1 MGSLIDGDD
10 GLPATEVGEWAK
22 EKHDYLRRYLDISSG
37 VRKKF
42 LTGRSKSATF
52 IDLFCG
58 PGRAKIKET
67 GEWIDGSA
75 IAAWKISQEGEAP
88 FSEIYIADIDET
100 SRKTSAERLNRL
112 GAPVRELTGS
122 AVDATVA
129 AVQEVNP
136 HGLHFAFIDPYSLG
150 ALDFKIVQSLASLKR
165 IDMLI
170 HISKMD
176 HQRNLGIN
184 LSSEESAFDS
194 FVPGWR
200 DEINLNHSQ
209 QEIRRLVVEYWR
221 KKVADL
227 GIGPSAEMKL
237 IKGSRIPNVIGGVFI
252 NQANVGKGSFGSTLG
267 GQFQEFFKLLFGHAN
282 MPVLHGRSVHYFIPL
297 S

>member
-22 EKHDYLRRYLDISSG
+22 EKHEYLRRYLNISSA
-37 VRKKF
+37 VRTKF

-58 PGRAKIKET
+58 PGRAKVKET

-75 IAAWKISQEGEAP
+75 VAAWKISQEGGAP
-88 FSEIYIADIDET
+88 FSEIYVADIDET
-100 SRKTSAERLNRL
+100 NRKASAERLRRR
-112 GAPVRELTGS
+112 GAPVRELPGS
-122 AVDATVA
+122 AIDAAAATVR
-129 AVQEVNP
+129 EVNP
-136 HGLHFAFIDPYSLG
+136 HGLHFAFVDPFNLG
-150 ALDFKIVQSLASLKR
+150 DLDFRIIQSLASLKR

-184 LSSEESAFDS
+184 LTSEESAFDS

-200 DEINLNHSQ
+200 DRIDLNHSQ

-221 KKVADL
+221 DKVADL
-227 GIGPSAEMKL
+227 GIGPSTEMKL
-237 IKGSRIPNVIGGVFI
+237 IKGSR
-252 NQANVGKGSFGSTLG
+252 NQHLYWLLLVAKNDLALKFWKVAADTEGQGK
-267 GQFQEFFKLLFGHAN
+267 LFD
-282 MPVLHGRSVHYFIPL
+282 
-297 S
+297 